1 MKNDDEGRITRQR
14 WIRAMKTRQA
24 CRQADRQADR
34 LSRKFYGEKQT
45 AAGRVIDE
53 AAIVMLNVR
62 TERRAIRFRKQ

>member
-14 WIRAMKTRQA
+14 EICAAKTRQA
-24 CRQADRQADR
+24 GRQAGRP
-34 LSRKFYGEKQT
+34 SRKFYGEKQT
-45 AAGRVIDE
+45 VAGRVIDE